1 MLNKK
6 VAIVTGAASG
16 IGRQTAFAL
25 AIKGAFVVLSDVDK
39 KRLKEAEE
47 CIQTQGGTVRSK
59 LSDISVESQAEDLI
73 RFTVTE
79 FGRLDI
85 AVNNAGVGGEMY
97 PTASYQASEWD
108 RVLNVNL
115 RGQWFCMKYEIAEML
130 KNGGGSIINVSSILG
145 KVGFANAPA
154 YTAAKHGLVG
164 LTKAAALEYAS
175 EGIRV
180 NAVAPGFILTPMLE
194 NAGILE
200 DEDMQQQVVNL
211 HPVGRLGRPEEVA
224 DAIIWLASEASS
236 FVTGHT
242 LMVDGGYTAR

>member
-6 VAIVTGAASG
+6 VALVTGAASG

-25 AIKGAFVVLSDVDK
+25 AIKGAFVVLSDIDTNRV
-39 KRLKEAEE
+39 KEAEE

-59 LSDISVESQAEDLI
+59 LADISVESQVKDLI
-73 RFTVTE
+73 RFTVKE

-85 AVNNAGVGGEMY
+85 AVNNAGVGGKMN
-97 PTASYQASEWD
+97 PTASYEVNEWD
-108 RVLNVNL
+108 RVLNINL
-115 RGQWFCMKYEIAEML
+115 RGQWLCMKYEIAEML

-154 YTAAKHGLVG
+154 YVAAKHGLVG

-200 DEDMQQQVVNL
+200 DEEMKQQVVNL
-211 HPVGRLGRPEEVA
+211 HPIGRLGRPEEVA
-224 DAIIWLASEASS
+224 DAIIWLASEASA

>member
-1 MLNKK
+1 
-6 VAIVTGAASG
+6 
-16 IGRQTAFAL
+16 
-25 AIKGAFVVLSDVDK
+25 
-39 KRLKEAEE
+39 
-47 CIQTQGGTVRSK
+47 
-59 LSDISVESQAEDLI
+59 
-73 RFTVTE
+73 
-79 FGRLDI
+79 
-85 AVNNAGVGGEMY
+85 MY

-200 DEDMQQQVVNL
+200 DEDMKQQVVSL

>member
-6 VAIVTGAASG
+6 VALVTGAASG

-25 AIKGAFVVLSDVDK
+25 AIKGASVILSDIDK
-39 KRLKEAEE
+39 NGLKEAEE

-59 LSDISVESQAEDLI
+59 LADISVENQVKDLI
-73 RFTVTE
+73 RFTAAE

-85 AVNNAGVGGEMY
+85 AVNNAGVGGEMN
-97 PTASYQASEWD
+97 PTASYQVSEWD
-108 RVLNVNL
+108 RVLNINL
-115 RGQWFCMKYEIAEML
+115 RGQWLCMKYEIAEML

-175 EGIRV
+175 K
-180 NAVAPGFILTPMLE
+180 
-194 NAGILE
+194 
-200 DEDMQQQVVNL
+200 
-211 HPVGRLGRPEEVA
+211 
-224 DAIIWLASEASS
+224 
-236 FVTGHT
+236 
-242 LMVDGGYTAR
+242 

>member
-1 MLNKK
+1 
-6 VAIVTGAASG
+6 
-16 IGRQTAFAL
+16 
-25 AIKGAFVVLSDVDK
+25 
-39 KRLKEAEE
+39 
-47 CIQTQGGTVRSK
+47 
-59 LSDISVESQAEDLI
+59 
-73 RFTVTE
+73 
-79 FGRLDI
+79 
-85 AVNNAGVGGEMY
+85 
-97 PTASYQASEWD
+97 
-108 RVLNVNL
+108 
-115 RGQWFCMKYEIAEML
+115 MKYEIAEML

-200 DEDMQQQVVNL
+200 DEDMKQQVVSL

>member
-6 VAIVTGAASG
+6 VALVTGAASG

-25 AIKGAFVVLSDVDK
+25 AIKGASVILSDIDK
-39 KRLKEAEE
+39 NSLKEAEE

-59 LSDISVESQAEDLI
+59 LADISVENQVKDLI
-73 RFTVTE
+73 RFTAAE

-85 AVNNAGVGGEMY
+85 AVNNAGVGGEMN
-97 PTASYQASEWD
+97 PTASYQVSEWD
-108 RVLNVNL
+108 RVLNINL
-115 RGQWFCMKYEIAEML
+115 RGQWLCMKYEIAEML
-130 KNGGGSIINVSSILG
+130 KNGGGSVINVSSILG

-175 EGIRV
+175 KGIRV

-194 NAGILE
+194 NAGIVE
-200 DEDMQQQVVNL
+200 DEEMKQQVMSL

-224 DAIIWLASEASS
+224 DAVVWLASEASS